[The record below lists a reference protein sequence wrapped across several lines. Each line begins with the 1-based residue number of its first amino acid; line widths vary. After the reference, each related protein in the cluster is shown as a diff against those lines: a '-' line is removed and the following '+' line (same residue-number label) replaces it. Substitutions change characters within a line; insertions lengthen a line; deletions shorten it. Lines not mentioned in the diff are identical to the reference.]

1 MLPNGFYCGGLHC
14 GIAKNKDKNDFA
26 LFYSDSPC
34 TVAGM
39 FTGSL
44 VKAAPVL
51 IDIDRIKKYRLFQ
64 AIVANSGC
72 ANACTGKQGK
82 RDALIVCKEVA
93 KYLKISD
100 TDILVASTGV
110 IGDFLPVD
118 KMVKAVPQLVETIK
132 KRDELAAVK
141 SIMTTDTYPK
151 YISKKIKVSKGEIRI
166 WACTKGSGMIHP
178 DLQGLHATM
187 LSFILT
193 DAQLYQKQLQKVTE
207 IAVKQSYNC
216 ISVDGDTSTNDTVLV
231 FANGQSN
238 TGKLDAKDL
247 EIFQEALNEVTL
259 KLAKMMA
266 SDGEG
271 ATRMIEIFVKNTKKH
286 EDAEKIAATVATSP
300 LVKTALF
307 GSDANWGRILAALG
321 RAGVKVNPDK
331 VDIYIGD
338 IMTAKDGMAVKF
350 DEKKAKKILQQKE
363 CKITIDVK
371 SGGKQWARYYT
382 CDFSYDYVK
391 INGSYRS

>member
-1 MLPNGFYCGGLHC
+1 
-14 GIAKNKDKNDFA
+14 
-26 LFYSDSPC
+26 
-34 TVAGM
+34 M

-51 IDIDRIKKYRLFQ
+51 IDIDRLKKYRLFQ

-110 IGDFLPVD
+110 IGNFLPVE
-118 KMVKAVPQLVETIK
+118 KMVNAIPKLVDTIK
-132 KRDELAAVK
+132 KQDELAAVQ

-151 YISKKIKVSKGEIRI
+151 YISKKVKVSKGEIKI
-166 WACTKGSGMIHP
+166 WACTKGAGMIHP
-178 DLQGLHATM
+178 NLQGLHATM

-207 IAVKQSYNC
+207 VAVKQSYNC

-238 TGKLDAKDL
+238 TGKLNTKDL

-271 ATRMIEIFVKNTKKH
+271 ATRLVEIFVKNTKKH
-286 EDAEKIAATVATSP
+286 EDAEKIASTIATSP

-307 GSDANWGRILAALG
+307 GSDANWGRILAAIG

-338 IMTAKDGMAVKF
+338 IITAKDGMAVKF
-350 DEKKAKKILQQKE
+350 DEKKAKKVLQQKE
-363 CKITIDVK
+363 CKITIDIK
-371 SGGKQWARYYT
+371 AGKQWARYYT

>member
-1 MLPNGFYCGGLHC
+1 MLPKGFYCGGLHC

-82 RDALIVCKEVA
+82 RDALMVCKEVA
-93 KYLKISD
+93 KFLKISD

-110 IGDFLPVD
+110 IGDFLPVE
-118 KMVKAVPQLVETIK
+118 KMIDAVPKLVENIK
-132 KRDELAAVK
+132 KRDELSAVT

-151 YISKKIKVSKGEIRI
+151 YISKKIKVSKGEIKI

-178 DLQGLHATM
+178 NLQGLHATM
-187 LSFILT
+187 LSL
-193 DAQLYQKQLQKVTE
+193 
-207 IAVKQSYNC
+207 
-216 ISVDGDTSTNDTVLV
+216 
-231 FANGQSN
+231 ANGQSE

-286 EDAEKIAATVATSP
+286 EDAEKIASTIATSP

-338 IMTAKDGMAVKF
+338 VMTAKDGMAVKF
-350 DEKKAKKILQQKE
+350 DEKKAKKILEQKE

>member
-1 MLPNGFYCGGLHC
+1 MLPNGFFCGGLHS
-14 GIAKNKDKNDFA
+14 GIAKNKDKNDLA

-110 IGDFLPVD
+110 IGDFLPVE
-118 KMVKAVPQLVETIK
+118 KMINAVPQLVENIK
-132 KRDELAAVK
+132 KRDELAAVT

-151 YISKKIKVSKGEIRI
+151 YISKKIKVSKGEIKI

-231 FANGQSN
+231 LANGQSN
-238 TGKLDAKDL
+238 TGKLDSKDL

-338 IMTAKDGMAVKF
+338 VMTAKDGMAVKF

>member
-1 MLPNGFYCGGLHC
+1 M
-14 GIAKNKDKNDFA
+14 
-26 LFYSDSPC
+26 
-34 TVAGM
+34 
-39 FTGSL
+39 
-44 VKAAPVL
+44 
-51 IDIDRIKKYRLFQ
+51 
-64 AIVANSGC
+64 
-72 ANACTGKQGK
+72 
-82 RDALIVCKEVA
+82 
-93 KYLKISD
+93 
-100 TDILVASTGV
+100 VASTGV

-118 KMVKAVPQLVETIK
+118 KMVKAVPKLVENIK

-151 YISKKIKVSKGEIRI
+151 YISKKIKVSKGEIKI

-207 IAVKQSYNC
+207 VAVKQSYNC

-271 ATRMIEIFVKNTKKH
+271 ATRMMEIFVKNTKKH
-286 EDAEKIAATVATSP
+286 EDAEKIAATIATSP

-338 IMTAKDGMAVKF
+338 VMTAKDGMAVKF